1 MGEGEFVETFLALKE
16 IETIEA
22 GQPALYI
29 FGDTTDYDA
38 EDDNHDLQRAISEEL
53 EADTLEDIYTDG
65 VDYWFEDDLGEKI
78 IVIHVLEIEED

>member
-1 MGEGEFVETFLALKE
+1 MAVFKVKFEDDEGYMHVD
-16 IETIEA
+16 
-22 GQPALYI
+22 Y
-29 FGDTTDYDA
+29 YDA